1 MNENVLLAE
10 EFATKAARDTFQQL
24 QVIRFLNKKVGAIGD
39 ALTSTRSFIAQ
50 IEDNDEVMA
59 LFETVNTRQADSDD
73 VINQMLE
80 VFDGMKLTH
89 EVEAITLTDISTKY
103 ARNIEIKNSEI
114 SSIKDAAQASKE
126 KYDDDLQAVR
136 EKLAV
141 LTGNLTELV
150 SQKDLVVEYQ
160 AIVADVE
167 TRVAENKKEAIKHR
181 VAMAKQVTSIGN
193 LVRNNVKLISLYKS
207 VLVQL
212 TENVADMDK
221 IITLVQASLNTTT
234 PKALD
239 MTSDEIINMF
249 GAMNIVP
256 EQVADEPEE
265 VENVIEEESHLPA
278 AYEEPVTIEDTSNK
292 KRRWWSRSNGGL

>member
-1 MNENVLLAE
+1 M
-10 EFATKAARDTFQQL
+10 
-24 QVIRFLNKKVGAIGD
+24 
-39 ALTSTRSFIAQ
+39 
-50 IEDNDEVMA
+50 
-59 LFETVNTRQADSDD
+59 
-73 VINQMLE
+73 
-80 VFDGMKLTH
+80 
-89 EVEAITLTDISTKY
+89 
-103 ARNIEIKNSEI
+103 
-114 SSIKDAAQASKE
+114 
-126 KYDDDLQAVR
+126 
-136 EKLAV
+136 
-141 LTGNLTELV
+141 TELV

-193 LVRNNVKLISLYKS
+193 LVRNNAKLISLYKS

-292 KRRWWSRSNGGL
+292 KRRWWSRK